1 MLIIIMSILYF
12 IFSIITSIFFMKKKR
27 KINNTKK
34 VKYLLLYLLYI
45 LIYITMLTIGYYVYN
60 LNAKVVDQTCN
71 ITCTYYY
78 TTNTI
83 QIIFGLII
91 IFISN
96 ILFYNLSKKTIINL
110 YNSRFKYIILVLYI
124 LIQFIGILFGL
135 LSFYGFMGYFVIK
148 NPILNI
154 LRLIISYLP
163 IIIYPI
169 DIFMYEK
176 K

>member
-1 MLIIIMSILYF
+1 MLIFIACIFYLIISIV
-12 IFSIITSIFFMKKKR
+12 TSIFFMRKKR
-27 KINNTKK
+27 NIDNKHK

-45 LIYITMLTIGYYVYN
+45 LLYIIMLTIGYYVYN
-60 LNAKVVDQTCN
+60 FNARVINQTCS

-83 QIIFGLII
+83 QIIFGLIFF
-91 IFISN
+91 FISN
-96 ILFYNLSKKTIINL
+96 YLFYNLSKKTIINL
-110 YNSRFKYIILVLYI
+110 YNSKFKYIILVLYI
-124 LIQFIGILFGL
+124 LVQFMGILFSL
-135 LSFYGFMGYFVIK
+135 LSIYGFMGIFVVK

-154 LRLIISYLP
+154 LRLILGYLP
-163 IIIYPI
+163 IIIYPL